1 LVLASEMAWYARA
14 MGRSSDISAI
24 EEVSIPR
31 GWMFRCDLAGG
42 GEAEVR
48 LDWAD
53 YDHWC
58 PSGGTT
64 PSRVVEIVIRV
75 MFEHGATVPA
85 SFDAARVRHVVPEAD
100 KLITGLM

>member
-1 LVLASEMAWYARA
+1 MLWSEVAWYARA

-31 GWMFRCDLAGG
+31 GWMFRCDLAGA
-42 GEAEVR
+42 GESEVR

-53 YDHWC
+53 YGHWC
-58 PSGGTT
+58 PGGGTT
-64 PSRVVEIVIRV
+64 PSRVVEIVLQV
-75 MFEHGATVPA
+75 MFEYGATVPT

-100 KLITGLM
+100 KLITSLM